1 MPSVS
6 NMKVKIK
13 RVDKFLPLPTYQT
26 AGSVGFDIY
35 SREDIEIN
43 SHEIALIPGNI
54 IVETPPGFM
63 LLVALRSSTP
73 RKKGLI
79 KPHGIGVIDN
89 DYCGEGDEIKVQVYN
104 NTDHAVKVEKGER
117 IAQGIF
123 VKIDKFDW
131 EEVDIMGKTRGGFG
145 STGSK

>member
-13 RVDKFLPLPTYQT
+13 RVDKSLPLPTYQT

-54 IVETPPGFM
+54 IVETPPGYM

-131 EEVDIMGKTRGGFG
+131 KEVDIMGKTRGGFG

>member
-1 MPSVS
+1 
-6 NMKVKIK
+6 MKVKIK
-13 RVDKFLPLPTYQT
+13 RIDKSLPLPTYQT

-35 SREDIEIN
+35 SREDMEIKPR
-43 SHEIALIPGNI
+43 EIVLIPGNI
-54 IVETPPGFM
+54 IVETPKGYM

-104 NTDHAVKVEKGER
+104 NTDNVVKVEKGER

-131 EEVDIMGKTRGGFG
+131 EEVDQMGNGRGGFG
-145 STGSK
+145 STG

>member
-1 MPSVS
+1 
-6 NMKVKIK
+6 MKVKIK
-13 RVDKFLPLPTYQT
+13 RVDKSLPLPTYQT

-35 SREDIEIN
+35 SREDVEIN

-54 IVETPPGFM
+54 IVETPPGYM

-123 VKIDKFDW
+123 VKIDKCDW
-131 EEVDIMGKTRGGFG
+131 EEVDMMGKTRGGFG
-145 STGSK
+145 STGTK

>member
-1 MPSVS
+1 MR
-6 NMKVKIK
+6 VKIK
-13 RVDKFLPLPTYQT
+13 RIDKSLPLPTYQT
-26 AGSVGFDIY
+26 SGSVGFDIY
-35 SREDIEIN
+35 SREDMEIKPR
-43 SHEIALIPGNI
+43 EIALIPGNI
-54 IVETPPGFM
+54 IVETPPGYM

-104 NTDHAVKVEKGER
+104 NTDGVVKVDKGER
-117 IAQGIF
+117 VAQGIF

-131 EEVDIMGKTRGGFG
+131 DEKDQMGKARGGFG

>member
-1 MPSVS
+1 MPFVS

-13 RVDKFLPLPTYQT
+13 RVDKSLPLPTYQT

-35 SREDIEIN
+35 SREDVEIS

-54 IVETPPGFM
+54 IVETPPGYM

-104 NTDHAVKVEKGER
+104 NTDHVVKVEKGER

-131 EEVDIMGKTRGGFG
+131 EEVDMMGKTRGGFG